1 MALPKENERYT
12 YADYCTWDDSERW
25 ELIDGEAYNMSAP
38 GEAHQIALV
47 ELLAQLHSFLRGK
60 PCKVFVAPFSVRLN
74 AEGTD
79 DTVVEPDLTVVCD
92 QKKLDGKGVVGAPD
106 FVIEIISP
114 SSVRRDRIV
123 KFNLYRNAG
132 VREYW
137 IVEPETKTV
146 QACTLKDGQ
155 YILAA
160 YGDED
165 TAPVHILPGCEIN
178 LNDVFTS

>member
-1 MALPKENERYT
+1 MPQPKENERYT
-12 YADYCTWDDSERW
+12 YADYCSWDESERW
-25 ELIDGEAYNMSAP
+25 ELIDGVAYAMSTP
-38 GEAHQIALV
+38 VEAHQSTLV
-47 ELLAQLHSFLRGK
+47 ELLAQLHSFLKGK

-74 AEGTD
+74 AEGAD
-79 DTVVEPDLTVVCD
+79 DTIVEPDLMVVCD

-106 FVIEIISP
+106 FVVEIISP

-155 YILAA
+155 YILTA

-165 TAPVHILPGCEIN
+165 AAPVNVLPGCEIN
-178 LNDVFTS
+178 LKDVFA